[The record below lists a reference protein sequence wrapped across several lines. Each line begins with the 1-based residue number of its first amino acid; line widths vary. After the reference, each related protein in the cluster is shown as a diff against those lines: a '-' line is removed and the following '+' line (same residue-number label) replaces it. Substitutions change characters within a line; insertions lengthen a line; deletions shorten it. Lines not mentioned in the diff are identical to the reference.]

1 MLCLKPYSAFVLLL
15 LLISCK
21 NHEIQKQEKYR
32 TIEYNKDFFDYSRDY
47 SKVVK
52 HLDLIPL
59 ETNANCL
66 IGEITQIIEKNGLY
80 YIFDRHMSQTLFI
93 FDSVGNFVIKIHEK
107 GKGPRET
114 IRPMFMAMDDYKNEL
129 VLCSDAPP
137 KILVYDARGIFKR
150 EIPVPWPIT
159 AIEVLD
165 SGSYVVRNNGQENQI
180 CIIDKQGNSI
190 KHIHSYNPLINSIT
204 YKDFTR
210 FGDKVL
216 YHKDNVDTIYQI
228 TTKGLQP
235 WIYVD
240 YKENKVTQKHLNEM
254 ILAQKKLHRPIGLP
268 LNVINGTEFYSES
281 PDIIYFTFTIANA
294 EGHRPFIRLFHCKNT
309 NHTIYFPLVN
319 RNHPQY
325 FGKYRLFEM
334 ASMYMNTNSRGEFI
348 SERDAVDIIEIIDDI
363 KSLINEGLVTVLGS
377 NSASRLLELNEQSN
391 PVLAKFTFND
401 HF

>member
-1 MLCLKPYSAFVLLL
+1 MLCLKLYSASVLLL
-15 LLISCK
+15 LLTSCK
-21 NHEIQKQEKYR
+21 DHEIQKPGKTR
-32 TIEYNKDFFDYSRDY
+32 TIEYNKDFYDYSCDY

-66 IGEITQIIEKNGLY
+66 IGEITQIIEKNSLY
-80 YIFDRHMSQTLFI
+80 YIFDRSISQTLFI
-93 FDSVGNFVIKIHEK
+93 FDSVGNFVNKIHEK

-114 IRPMFMAMDDYKNEL
+114 VKPMFMAMDEYTNEL
-129 VLCSDAPP
+129 VLCSNTPP
-137 KILVYDARGIFKR
+137 KVLVYDALGIFKR
-150 EIPVPWPIT
+150 EIHVSRPLN

-180 CIIDKQGNSI
+180 CIIDKQGNNI
-190 KHIHSYNPLINSIT
+190 KDIHSYNPLINSIT
-204 YKDFTR
+204 FKDFTR

-240 YKENKVTQKHLNEM
+240 YKENKVTQKQLNEM
-254 ILAQKKLHRPIGLP
+254 ILAQKKLNRPIGLP
-268 LNVINGTEFYSES
+268 LNVINGTNFYSES
-281 PDIIYFTFTIANA
+281 PDIIYFTFTVENK
-294 EGHRPFIRLFHCKNT
+294 EGTRPFIRLFHCKNT
-309 NHTIYFPLVN
+309 DHTIYFPLDH

-325 FGKYRLFEM
+325 NGKYRLFEM

-348 SERDAVDIIEIIDDI
+348 SERNPIDIIENMDGIR
-363 KSLINEGLVTVLGS
+363 SLINEGLVTVLGS
-377 NSASRLLELNEQSN
+377 NNAGRLLKLNEQSN
-391 PVLAKFTFND
+391 PVLAKFSFNN